1 MRWAE
6 YVARMG
12 KIINVHKIL
21 IETPK
26 GERPLVRPGRKWEDG
41 IKLSLKNYIMRVLV
55 VFTLA

>member
-1 MRWAE
+1 
-6 YVARMG
+6 MG